1 MPPSVS
7 YRAWVYDRDEQ
18 TATLDL
24 AADPSVDHV
33 LVTVRGDI
41 DYSTQDRLR
50 RYLRE
55 SAAVLGPRVLVLDLT
70 AVTFFGSAGLTVLLE
85 AAEDAA
91 RLSTAVHPLRVV
103 VDESRHVIAPLQI
116 SGMQAVIRLHH
127 DLDEALRDD
136 RPPDLR

>member
-1 MPPSVS
+1 M
-7 YRAWVYDRDEQ
+7 YDRDEQ

-55 SAAVLGPRVLVLDLT
+55 SAMVLGPRVLVLDLT

-91 RLSTAVHPLRVV
+91 RHSTAAHPFRVV
-103 VDESRHVIAPLQI
+103 VDGSRPVIRPLQI